1 MKKLKIFGE
10 NGLFGK
16 TARRSLVI
24 VLAVVAIGAAVY
36 LNYLYFFNEDDT
48 LPPSSDVGNP
58 DTDDGGE
65 TDLVSAYFAGVL
77 LSRQEARDE
86 ALEVLMAVTESEDAL
101 EATKNDALA
110 EISRIALEIEQ
121 EANIETLV
129 KAKGFSDCVA
139 VMGDA
144 SVSVIVRQDTELLP
158 TQIAQ
163 IKEIVYTEAGILPSG
178 VKIIRK

>member
-16 TARRSLVI
+16 TARRSLLI

-36 LNYLYFFNEDDT
+36 LNYLYFFTDDGT
-48 LPPSSDVGNP
+48 TPPASDVGTP
-58 DTDDGGE
+58 DTDGGTE
-65 TDLVSAYFAGVL
+65 DLVAAYFAGVL

-86 ALEVLMAVTESEDAL
+86 ALEVLMAVTASEDAL

-139 VMGDA
+139 VMGEGA
-144 SVSVIVRQDTELLP
+144 VSVIVRQDTELLP
-158 TQIAQ
+158 SQIAQ